1 MYRIHFDE
9 LTNRF
14 VIQVLRYWFFWRIIQ
29 KVNFETYDEAMQ
41 YVVRIGLS
49 RLYRDGSMNA
59 YRAHMQ
65 NI

>member
-9 LTNRF
+9 NANRF
-14 VIQVLRYWFFWRIIQ
+14 VIQVLRHWFIWRTIL
-29 KVNFETYDEAMQ
+29 KVHFETYDEATE
-41 YVVRIGLS
+41 YVARIGLS

-65 NI
+65 GA